1 MTEMLRGYL
10 ESILEEA
17 RKKKL
22 AYADFF
28 RIFATYLYPSKSDLI
43 DFYDILRSIKSF
55 ADKIAEA
62 SHNLRL
68 MKRRVSELA
77 KKGYRPLLVDCLG
90 LPEIYEIYKRI
101 SERCGIL
108 AVSVEPYV
116 NTSAL
121 TDEFKKVYGSRTMLE
136 LAKRL
141 GTILYKNIDETVHN
155 ELGKPMEL
163 NSLLELA
170 KSKLRRIAESL
181 ADDAMRN
188 KKAFIASDHGYDV
201 HFELP
206 DKYYLRH
213 GHKSRLARV
222 APLIIVECRLVRD
235 FCI

>member
-1 MTEMLRGYL
+1 MTKILRSHL
-10 ESILEEA
+10 ERILEEA

-28 RIFATYLYPSKSDLI
+28 RLFATYSHSSESE
-43 DFYDILRSIKSF
+43 FYDILRSIKSF

-68 MKRRVSELA
+68 MERRVSELV

-90 LPEIYEIYKRI
+90 LPEVYEIYKKI
-101 SERCGIL
+101 SEKWGPL

-121 TDEFKKVYGSRTMLE
+121 TFEFEKAYDSQTMLE

-141 GTILYKNIDETVHN
+141 GTSLHKSTDKIVHN

-163 NSLLELA
+163 DYLLKLTN
-170 KSKLRRIAESL
+170 SKLRRIAEGL
-181 ADDAMRN
+181 AEDAMRL
-188 KKAFIASDHGYDV
+188 KIAFIVSDHGYDV
-201 HFELP
+201 YFELP
-206 DKYYLRH
+206 DKCYLKH
-213 GHKSRLARV
+213 GYESKLARV
-222 APLIIVECRLVRD
+222 APLIIVKHPE
-235 FCI
+235 IP